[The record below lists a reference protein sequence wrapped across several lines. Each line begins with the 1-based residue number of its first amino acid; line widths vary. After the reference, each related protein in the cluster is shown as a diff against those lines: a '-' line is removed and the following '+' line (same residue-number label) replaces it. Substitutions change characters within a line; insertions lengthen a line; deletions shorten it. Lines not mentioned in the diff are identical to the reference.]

1 MQNREFPAP
10 APARVNAEPCAHG
23 FVSIFVLHSWEPT
36 GCEAFK
42 KRREC
47 LYEAV
52 DFIRVLAY
60 SSIANQGQKRLKY
73 SHFEVDASPGFSS
86 SKKAPNSSSV
96 SLTGPDCVAD
106 CTGKASRWKLLNATT

>member
-1 MQNREFPAP
+1 MQSHALTNSFPFSFFT
-10 APARVNAEPCAHG
+10 HG
-23 FVSIFVLHSWEPT
+23 SRQVVKRSN
-36 GCEAFK
+36 

-47 LYEAV
+47 LYEAI

-60 SSIANQGQKRLKY
+60 FSIANQGQKRLKY
-73 SHFEVDASPGFSS
+73 GHFEVDASPGFSS
-86 SKKAPNSSSV
+86 PKKAPNSSSV